1 MPFCNIFP
9 VCMRLGEICHYCFI
23 GYLCTSSVS
32 QNSLS
37 IAASLLGAQYRHPS
51 HILILW
57 RHDIA
62 ICKDSV
68 VLAGTVYLAMLFSSG
83 FHSHKR
89 LLLSW
94 LIYSAITFLLCPS
107 GQLLSTKLLKRPHF
121 GSDTMPP
128 SSLRCSHEALLPP

>member
-1 MPFCNIFP
+1 MPFCNIYP
-9 VCMRLGEICHYCFI
+9 VCMKLGEISHYCFI
-23 GYLCTSSVS
+23 GYLCT
-32 QNSLS
+32 QNSSS
-37 IAASLLGAQYRHPS
+37 IAASTLGARYHHPS

-57 RHDIA
+57 RHDIS
-62 ICKDSV
+62 ICKDFM
-68 VLAGTVYLAMLFSSG
+68 VLAGTVHLAMLFSSR
-83 FHSHKR
+83 FLSQKA

-94 LIYSAITFLLCPS
+94 LTYSAITFLVYPS